1 MRAKPRKVCPR
12 TVGGMRK
19 RKICKTR
26 GRGDEAGKRKR
37 LFPKKLCASEKPE
50 RRSER
55 AKTGR
60 KKKLSRA
67 AGRGMVRDGRFCAC
81 RAEKGK
87 KKGKKNG
94 KKNGVSRKGD
104 PGNPVRAPRPAKA
117 LTTAD
122 CNLFYAVVAFGL
134 FRSVCNGFR
143 IGSGPFRNGYGNFS
157 GPGAE
162 RSFSPFYWG
171 TERRLFP
178 PAWAE
183 LLRNRGIPRRTCRC
197 RG

>member
-1 MRAKPRKVCPR
+1 
-12 TVGGMRK
+12 
-19 RKICKTR
+19 
-26 GRGDEAGKRKR
+26 
-37 LFPKKLCASEKPE
+37 
-50 RRSER
+50 
-55 AKTGR
+55 
-60 KKKLSRA
+60 
-67 AGRGMVRDGRFCAC
+67 MVRDGRFCAC

-122 CNLFYAVVAFGL
+122 CNLFYAVVAFRL

-157 GPGAE
+157 GPGGSALSVLFIGVLSGNLLGQHCRNLFVVYEFDDELAAAAAE
-162 RSFSPFYWG
+162 GVEFGVSLIYTPPSH
-171 TERRLFP
+171 TE
-178 PAWAE
+178 
-183 LLRNRGIPRRTCRC
+183 CS
-197 RG
+197 